1 MTSSIERKILVVED
15 DNATRRGLVT
25 LLRNAGYNVVAVSSI
40 PDAKKA
46 LATERPH
53 LLITDIRLGEYNGL
67 QLLATNPNP
76 IPAIVLTG
84 YPDRVLEA
92 EAQHLGAEF
101 MLKPVTPS
109 ELLAIV
115 ERKLSDSP
123 PLETYH
129 PARRWQRKQL
139 TSELPAQVDQAVVRI
154 VDVSYGGVRFAADDP
169 PGITPESTFQIS
181 VPSAAVSVK
190 MRVIWQQPKDAI
202 WVCGAM
208 IVDEGLTAWREVVDA
223 HS

>member
-1 MTSSIERKILVVED
+1 V
-15 DNATRRGLVT
+15 
-25 LLRNAGYNVVAVSSI
+25 
-40 PDAKKA
+40 
-46 LATERPH
+46 TERPH
-53 LLITDIRLGEYNGL
+53 LLITDVRLGEYNGL

-84 YPDRVLEA
+84 FPDRVLEA

-101 MLKPVTPS
+101 MLKPVNPS
-109 ELLAIV
+109 ELMAIV
-115 ERKLSDSP
+115 DRKLSDSTGV
-123 PLETYH
+123 ETFH
-129 PARRWQRKQL
+129 PARRWERKRL
-139 TSELPAQVDQAVVRI
+139 ISELPARVDQAAVRI

-190 MRVIWQQPKDAI
+190 MRVIWQQAKDAS
-202 WVCGAM
+202 WLCGAM
-208 IVDEGLTAWREVVDA
+208 IIDEGLTAWREVVDA

>member
-1 MTSSIERKILVVED
+1 MSSPLARKILVVED
-15 DNATRRGLVT
+15 DDATRRGLVA
-25 LLRNAGYNVVAVSSI
+25 LLRNGGYEVVAVNSI

-46 LATERPH
+46 LMTERPH

-84 YPDRVLEA
+84 FPDPVLEA
-92 EAQHLGAEF
+92 EAQHLGADF

-109 ELLAIV
+109 ELMALV
-115 ERKLSDSP
+115 ERKFSDSKTFEP
-123 PLETYH
+123 FH
-129 PARRWQRKQL
+129 PGRRWRRKRL
-139 TSELPAQVDQAVVRI
+139 TSELPAQVDRAAVRI
-154 VDVSYGGVRFAADDP
+154 LDVSYGGVQFAADDP

-181 VPSAAVSVK
+181 VPSVDVSVK
-190 MRVIWQQPKDAI
+190 MRVIWQQVQGAI
-202 WVCGAM
+202 WICGAR
-208 IVDEGLTAWREVVDA
+208 IADEGLTAWREVVEA